1 MYCNAHIY
9 KYALSHTHIYIYI
22 SLFVYEGDLNEIT
35 KNCKKVS
42 TGNFLSSNHL
52 KTGLNLIELLTK
64 RSLIRLPNQPI
75 AKTIICFLQTL
86 IKIYY

>member
-1 MYCNAHIY
+1 MHTYTNM
-9 KYALSHTHIYIYI
+9 LSLTHT
-22 SLFVYEGDLNEIT
+22 LFVYEGNLNEIT
-35 KNCKKVS
+35 KNCKKKVS